1 MTSHE
6 LSVALGETE
15 EPVDFGRLEHRPC
28 ICGGEIYRFVLKAEE
43 RWICDQC
50 CGAAGKCYEE
60 AIREKIILDTIR
72 NQEKTRHFLKKAQL
86 FP

>member
-6 LSVALGETE
+6 LSVALSETE
-15 EPVDFGRLEHRPC
+15 EPVDFGQLEHRPC

-50 CGAAGKCYEE
+50 CGAAGKRYEE
-60 AIREKIILDTIR
+60 AIREKIILDAACC
-72 NQEKTRHFLKKAQL
+72 QEKTRHFLKEAHL
-86 FP
+86 LP